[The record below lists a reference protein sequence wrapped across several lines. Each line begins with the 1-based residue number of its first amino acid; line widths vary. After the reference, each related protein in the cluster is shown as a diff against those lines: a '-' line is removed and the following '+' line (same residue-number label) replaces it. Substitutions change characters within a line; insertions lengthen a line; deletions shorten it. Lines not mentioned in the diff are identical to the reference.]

1 MLSSVYR
8 NTRPLAGQLGI
19 ITGLSGGA
27 DLLSAMNHRPAYP
40 CSRDTR
46 GRWTVCRK

>member
-8 NTRPLAGQLGI
+8 NTRPLTGQLGI
-19 ITGLSGGA
+19 ITGLSRGA
-27 DLLSAMNHRPAYP
+27 DLLSAMNHRRAYQ

-46 GRWTVCRK
+46 GRWMVCRR